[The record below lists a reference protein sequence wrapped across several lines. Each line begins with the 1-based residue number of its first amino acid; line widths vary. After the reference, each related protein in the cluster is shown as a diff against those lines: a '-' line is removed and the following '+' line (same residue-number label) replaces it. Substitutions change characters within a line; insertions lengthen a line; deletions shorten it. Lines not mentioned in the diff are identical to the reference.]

1 MSAEVS
7 STIAEG
13 ILQAAVRLF
22 ARKGYEATSTREI
35 VEAAGVTKPMIYYY
49 FKNKE
54 GLYEAVLTRFL
65 SQFSARLRSVVE
77 EPREPRDY
85 LVEVIWAHLD
95 YFRENRDFAKFF
107 YAVFFGPDESA
118 LAVSL
123 MSATREV
130 QDLLIEACQKAA
142 ATGLVKPER
151 LEALVTALNGM
162 INLWVIA
169 TVKQTYSAAPKKT
182 AAITMPIQ
190 FSKFIAPI
198 MRPLSAAGGRA
209 CINTASGT

>member
-1 MSAEVS
+1 MSAEIS
-7 STIAEG
+7 SNIAEG

-65 SQFSARLRSVVE
+65 SQFSARLRAVVE

-85 LVEVIWAHLD
+85 LVEVVWTHLD
-95 YFRENRDFAKFF
+95 YCREHRDFAKFF
-107 YAVFFGPDESA
+107 YSVFFGPDESV
-118 LAVSL
+118 LGGSV
-123 MSATREV
+123 MSATTQV
-130 QDLLIEACQKAA
+130 QEPLIEACQKAVA
-142 ATGLVKPER
+142 SGLVAPER
-151 LEALVTALNGM
+151 MEALVTALQAM

-169 TVKQTYSAAPKKT
+169 TVKEGANLSRDVAVQIVDLVLDGLAISKKRD
-182 AAITMPIQ
+182 A
-190 FSKFIAPI
+190 
-198 MRPLSAAGGRA
+198 
-209 CINTASGT
+209 

>member
-1 MSAEVS
+1 MSAEIS

-65 SQFSARLRSVVE
+65 SQFSTRLRAVVD

-85 LVEVIWAHLD
+85 LVEVVWAHLD
-95 YFRENRDFAKFF
+95 YCREHRDFAKFF
-107 YAVFFGPDESA
+107 YAVFFGPEESA
-118 LAVSL
+118 LGGSL
-123 MSATREV
+123 MNATRQV
-130 QDLLIEACQKAA
+130 QDLLIEACHKAVA
-142 ATGLVKPER
+142 SGLVKPER

-162 INLWVIA
+162 INLWVMA
-169 TVKQTYSAAPKKT
+169 TVKEGAN
-182 AAITMPIQ
+182 
-190 FSKFIAPI
+190 
-198 MRPLSAAGGRA
+198 LSRDVAVQVVDMVLDGL
-209 CINTASGT
+209 AS

>member
-1 MSAEVS
+1 MAAQVQEPLFKAVVEMAYFDNGCPAWASAEDASMSAEVS

-65 SQFSARLRSVVE
+65 SQFSARLRAVVDE
-77 EPREPRDY
+77 QREPRDY
-85 LVEVIWAHLD
+85 LVEVVWAHLD
-95 YFRENRDFAKFF
+95 YFREHRDFAKFF

-118 LAVSL
+118 VAVSL
-123 MSATREV
+123 MSRPARCRTCSSRP
-130 QDLLIEACQKAA
+130 
-142 ATGLVKPER
+142 VKKPSPPASSNR
-151 LEALVTALNGM
+151 NGSKPSSPRSTA
-162 INLWVIA
+162 
-169 TVKQTYSAAPKKT
+169 
-182 AAITMPIQ
+182 
-190 FSKFIAPI
+190 
-198 MRPLSAAGGRA
+198 
-209 CINTASGT
+209 

>member
-1 MSAEVS
+1 MSAEIS

-54 GLYEAVLTRFL
+54 GLCEAVLNRFL
-65 SQFSARLRSVVE
+65 SHFSSRLRAVIDE
-77 EPREPRDY
+77 AREPRDY
-85 LVEVIWAHLD
+85 LVEVVWAHLD
-95 YFRENRDFAKFF
+95 YCREHRDFAKFF

-118 LAVSL
+118 LGGSL
-123 MSATREV
+123 MGATQQV
-130 QDLLIEACQKAA
+130 QELLAEACQKAA
-142 ATGLVKPER
+142 ARGVVKPGGG
-151 LEALVTALNGM
+151 EALVTALQGM

-169 TVKQTYSAAPKKT
+169 AVKQGVE
-182 AAITMPIQ
+182 
-190 FSKFIAPI
+190 
-198 MRPLSAAGGRA
+198 LSRDVA
-209 CINTASGT
+209 

>member
-7 STIAEG
+7 SPIAEG

-35 VEAAGVTKPMIYYY
+35 VKAAGVTKPMIYYY

-65 SQFSARLRSVVE
+65 SQFSLRLRAVVD

-85 LVEVIWAHLD
+85 LVEVVWAHLD

-107 YAVFFGPDESA
+107 YAVFFGPDESV
-118 LAVSL
+118 LVGSL
-123 MSATREV
+123 MNATRQV
-130 QDLLIEACQKAA
+130 QDLLIEACQKAV
-142 ATGLVKPER
+142 ATGLVKPQR
-151 LEALVTALNGM
+151 REALVTALNGM
-162 INLWVIA
+162 INLWVMA
-169 TVKQTYSAAPKKT
+169 TVKQEAE
-182 AAITMPIQ
+182 
-190 FSKFIAPI
+190 
-198 MRPLSAAGGRA
+198 LSRDVAVQIVDLVLDGL
-209 CINTASGT
+209 AS

>member
-65 SQFSARLRSVVE
+65 SQFSTRLRAVVDE
-77 EPREPRDY
+77 SREPRDY
-85 LVEVIWAHLD
+85 LVEVVWAHLD
-95 YFRENRDFAKFF
+95 YCREHRDFARFF
-107 YAVFFGPDESA
+107 YAVFFGPEESV
-118 LAVSL
+118 LGGSL
-123 MSATREV
+123 MSATRQV

-142 ATGLVKPER
+142 AAGLVKPDR
-151 LEALVTALNGM
+151 LEALVMALNGM
-162 INLWVIA
+162 INLLVMA
-169 TVKQTYSAAPKKT
+169 TVKEGAD
-182 AAITMPIQ
+182 
-190 FSKFIAPI
+190 
-198 MRPLSAAGGRA
+198 LSRDVAVQIVDMVLDGL
-209 CINTASGT
+209 ASDRTR

>member
-65 SQFSARLRSVVE
+65 SQFSARLRTVVD
-77 EPREPRDY
+77 EPRDPRDY
-85 LVEVIWAHLD
+85 LTEVVWAHLD
-95 YFRENRDFAKFF
+95 YFHEHRDFAKFF

-151 LEALVTALNGM
+151 LEDLVTALNGM

-169 TVKQTYSAAPKKT
+169 TVKHGAE
-182 AAITMPIQ
+182 ITRDVAVQIVDL
-190 FSKFIAPI
+190 ILDGLAT
-198 MRPLSAAGGRA
+198 RP
-209 CINTASGT
+209 

>member
-65 SQFSARLRSVVE
+65 SQFSTRLRAVVD

-85 LVEVIWAHLD
+85 LTEVVWAHLD
-95 YFRENRDFAKFF
+95 YFSENRDFAKFF
-107 YAVFFGPDESA
+107 YAIFFGPDESA

-123 MSATREV
+123 MSATRQV
-130 QDLLIEACQKAA
+130 QDLLIEACQKAV
-142 ATGLVKPER
+142 ATGLVKPDR

-162 INLWVIA
+162 INLWVMA
-169 TVKQTYSAAPKKT
+169 TVKHGAEITRAVAVEIVDHILDGLASAGKG
-182 AAITMPIQ
+182 Q
-190 FSKFIAPI
+190 
-198 MRPLSAAGGRA
+198 G
-209 CINTASGT
+209 

>member
-1 MSAEVS
+1 MGMSAEIS

-54 GLYEAVLTRFL
+54 GLYEAVLSRFL
-65 SQFSARLRSVVE
+65 SQFSTRLRAVVD

-85 LVEVIWAHLD
+85 LVEVVWTHLE
-95 YFRENRDFAKFF
+95 YCRENRDFAKFF

-118 LAVSL
+118 LGHSV
-123 MSATREV
+123 MQATQQV
-130 QDLLIEACQKAA
+130 QEPLIEACQKAVA
-142 ATGLVKPER
+142 SGLVRPER
-151 LEALVTALNGM
+151 LESLVTALQGM

-169 TVKQTYSAAPKKT
+169 TVKEGAE
-182 AAITMPIQ
+182 
-190 FSKFIAPI
+190 
-198 MRPLSAAGGRA
+198 LSREVAVQIVDLVLDGLAG
-209 CINTASGT
+209 